1 MSIKLYLYYNC
12 YSLENT
18 LPEGHNLMTNQF
30 YRKDKPFIEN
40 NSSLLIQS
48 QAYVDRSEMYY

>member
-1 MSIKLYLYYNC
+1 MLIKLYLYYNC

-18 LPEGHNLMTNQF
+18 LPEGHNLMTNQLYT

-48 QAYVDRSEMYY
+48 QAYVD

>member
-1 MSIKLYLYYNC
+1 MMSIKLYLYYNC

-48 QAYVDRSEMYY
+48 QAYVD